1 MLEDI
6 GGQRVKGYRA
16 ASFSIDSR
24 TLWAFDVL
32 AEEGYDYS
40 SSIYP
45 IRHDHYGMP
54 DASRFRFRP
63 SDRHALVEVPIST
76 LRLRGRNLPS
86 VGGGYFPLMP
96 SVVSRWAL
104 PRIARVSSQP
114 PAFYFHPLETHP
126 GQPPPGAL
134 PPP

>member
-76 LRLRGRNLPS
+76 LRLRARNLPS
-86 VGGGYFPLMP
+86 GGGGYFRLLPYG
-96 SVVSRWAL
+96 VSPWAL
-104 PRIARVSSQP
+104 LPLEREHRQP
-114 PAFYFHPLETHP
+114 PDRTGELL
-126 GQPPPGAL
+126 GNGVKDMLQ
-134 PPP
+134 